1 MFDVHKSWRRFK
13 LGLALFVAG
22 VVQLF
27 AISHFST
34 FLYYYSLT
42 TLLVGFVI
50 AMSGYVGIFMQ
61 RFAFLKDKKIP
72 SSFKDD

>member
-13 LGLALFVAG
+13 LGVAG

-27 AISHFST
+27 TLSHLST
-34 FLYYYSLT
+34 FLYYYSVT

-50 AMSGYVGIFMQ
+50 AMSGYIGIFMQ

-72 SSFKDD
+72 PSFKDD

>member
-1 MFDVHKSWRRFK
+1 
-13 LGLALFVAG
+13 
-22 VVQLF
+22 VQLF
-27 AISHFST
+27 TLSHLST
-34 FLYYYSLT
+34 FLYYYSVT

-50 AMSGYVGIFMQ
+50 AMSGYIGIFMQ

>member
-27 AISHFST
+27 TLSHLST
-34 FLYYYSLT
+34 FLYYYSIA

-50 AMSGYVGIFMQ
+50 AMSGYIGIFMQ